1 MPETF
6 PDMQQKSATTKY
18 AAPEKGDFR
27 ALLDV
32 KAPDRPRWT
41 AWAAIKFALAL
52 LLSPLV
58 LLVLLLDW
66 AHLIALFALGSVSLY
81 VGVVQWQTN
90 DWLITLVAVGAGLA
104 LTFGVLLYA
113 RDKVRGKV

>member
-1 MPETF
+1 MREKP
-6 PDMQQKSATTKY
+6 PATKY

-27 ALLDV
+27 AGLD
-32 KAPDRPRWT
+32 ARTTDRLRLT
-41 AWAAIKFALAL
+41 AWSAIKFVLAL

-58 LLVLLLDW
+58 LLVVLLDW
-66 AHLIALFALGSVSLY
+66 AHLIAIFALGSVSLY

-104 LTFGVLLYA
+104 LTFGTLLYA